1 MKKRTFYAESAYIIA
16 VFLMAVGTA
25 LTERAALGVSMV
37 VAPAYLL
44 HLRVSE
50 MFEFFSFGMAGYTLQ
65 AVLLLVMM
73 ALLRRGRISYLFSF
87 VTAVIFG
94 FALDGVIAVLNLFP
108 ETELLISRIMLYLIG
123 ISSVSAGV
131 SLMFHTYIPPEV
143 YDLFVKEVTAAKKL
157 NVTKFK
163 TAYDCISCLL
173 SIALSFIFFGE
184 WRLSAVGFGTVFCA
198 LVNGSLI
205 GSFSKFFEKHW
216 EFRDALPLRKYF

>member
-44 HLRVSE
+44 HLKVSE
-50 MFEFFSFGMAGYTLQ
+50 MFGFFSFGMAGYTLQ

-73 ALLRRGRISYLFSF
+73 AQLRRGRISYLFSF

-108 ETELLISRIMLYLIG
+108 ETELLISRIVLYLIG
-123 ISSVSAGV
+123 ISTVSAGV

-173 SIALSFIFFGE
+173 SIALSFAFFGE

-198 LVNGSLI
+198 FVNGSLI
-205 GSFSKFFEKHW
+205 GGFSKFFEKHW